1 MVGCSGHV
9 TPSSPLICYS
19 GSPDCVLDSLLE
31 FCPREEEWRLVAR
44 LPRPRADHAMLVQ
57 DDM

>member
-1 MVGCSGHV
+1 M
-9 TPSSPLICYS
+9 TPSSPLIGYS
-19 GSPDCVLDSLLE
+19 GSTDCVLDSLLE